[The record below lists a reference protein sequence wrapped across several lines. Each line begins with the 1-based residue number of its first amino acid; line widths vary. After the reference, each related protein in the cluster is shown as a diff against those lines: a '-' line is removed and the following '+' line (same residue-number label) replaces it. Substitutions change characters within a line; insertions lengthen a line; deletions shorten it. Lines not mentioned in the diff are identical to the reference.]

1 MQIRELIQTS
11 TFDKKTKELIRN
23 HQLKQEDFDA
33 FKRRMAENPEIG
45 NIIQGTGGV
54 RKIRLKSASKG
65 KRGGFRV
72 CYYFHDIGTG
82 KIYLLTIYP
91 KNEKEDI
98 TPDEK
103 KDLKQLAEVLKK
115 R

>member
-1 MQIRELIQTS
+1 MKNREILQTS
-11 TFDKKTKELIRN
+11 FFDEKVRGF
-23 HQLKQEDFDA
+23 LKDHKLKLEDFDA
-33 FKRRMAENPEIG
+33 FKRKLAENPEMG
-45 NIIQGTGGV
+45 EMIQGTGGV
-54 RKIRLKSASKG
+54 RKTRLKAASKG

-72 CYYFHDIGTG
+72 CYYFHDVATG

-103 KDLKQLAEVLKK
+103 KDLKRLADIFKG